1 MAASFP
7 SMHCVPGSIL
17 HTPKEMIL
25 ELVKSELYFVLFKT
39 GSLSIALDFG
49 CPETHYV
56 DQTSNSQRSTCFCF
70 PRAGI
75 KGVHHNAHF

>member
-39 GSLSIALDFG
+39 GSLSIYRSG

-56 DQTSNSQRSTCFCF
+56 GQ
-70 PRAGI
+70 AGWL
-75 KGVHHNAHF
+75 